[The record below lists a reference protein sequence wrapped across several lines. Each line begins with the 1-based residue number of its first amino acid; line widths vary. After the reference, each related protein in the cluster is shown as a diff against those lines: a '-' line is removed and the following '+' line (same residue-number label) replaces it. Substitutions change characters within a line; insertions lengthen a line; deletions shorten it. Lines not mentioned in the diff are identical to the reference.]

1 MMYKVTRWSA
11 AALAL
16 AVLAGCGGGGDG
28 GGSTA
33 PAPTPPSSGAISA
46 ALNDAARNPANDSAT
61 NPSSAFTVLQAAG
74 VPAVSVSGGT
84 VRVNFTVFSDR
95 AIKTGL
101 TLADMSF
108 ALASVVPG
116 GGVNATEWVSYV
128 SRVATATPGVGPGG
142 AMTPPVQAIQAT
154 TDPKTGEA
162 QLVYN
167 AAGYY
172 TYTFTT
178 NITDPA
184 WQATINGVR
193 YLTNGVAFVPSAT
206 QRVAIQ
212 LSYRNAANTVVRV
225 NPFFDFTFAGSG
237 NYASTPLTNAATQDL
252 IVSDSASCNTCH
264 ENISAHGGGRVAMQY
279 CVMCH
284 NAGTTDPESGNVL
297 TMSTMT
303 HNIHAGRLLPTLPG
317 GSAYVV
323 WGFRG
328 VEYDYSE
335 VGFPQDLRNCSIC
348 HNGNSAP
355 TPQGNNW
362 KTQAGKAA
370 CLSCHPGT
378 PDSTF
383 TAVHKA
389 FLPVPDPW
397 NLSDSQCAR
406 CHSEGTGLEAQRAHY
421 NQIQDQAQRYKMVIE
436 SAAFDSTARRVKL
449 QYYLADPTKNNAA
462 YNLTEGC
469 AVSNGAPACTGDNR
483 FGNLRLYLA
492 YQNIVGQPTAVTE
505 FSAYNNGGSGVRVD
519 AWRGVNDG
527 RNRYTAELTLPA
539 DSATAVAQ
547 GSARVISVGQVKE
560 AKVKAAWPFDPR
572 PELSPRV
579 LVNVGVQNGYLD
591 LALTGAVNPPP
602 VIVSNASC
610 NVCHGL
616 LGTASGSNTMPN
628 AFHSGARN
636 TVESC
641 TLCHDANRSSSTA
654 MTNGRTLPSGAPLQE
669 QFQSKY
675 MMHGIHGNS
684 KRTFPYTHGNTVFG
698 KFCNPANPAA
708 SAAAGCDPSLTFAAN
723 VTDYAAEA
731 LWPGPT
737 VDGQKQ
743 INCNACHVNNS
754 YEFDRSVLGAVV
766 STRPAGSNPLDWNV
780 ITPQAA
786 SCVSCHDSDFAVNH
800 VLTAGN
806 SRYGNATQA
815 MSLQIQETC
824 ADCHSPTGFLSV
836 KAAHKLK

>member
-1 MMYKVTRWSA
+1 MSHARIRWAA

-16 AVLAGCGGGGDG
+16 SFLAGCGGSGDG
-28 GGSTA
+28 GSTVSN
-33 PAPTPPSSGAISA
+33 PTPPSSTAVSA
-46 ALNDAARNPANDSAT
+46 ALTAAAQNPANDTST
-61 NPSSAFTVLQAAG
+61 NASSAFTVLQAAG
-74 VPAVSVSGGT
+74 VPAVTVNGST
-84 VRVNFTVFSDR
+84 VRVNFAVFSDG
-95 AIKTGL
+95 ALKSGL
-101 TLADMSF
+101 TPADMSF
-108 ALASVVPG
+108 ALARVIPPTNG
-116 GGVNATEWVSYV
+116 GSEEWISYI
-128 SRVATATPGVGPGG
+128 SRTATATAGLGPGG
-142 AMTPPVQAIQAT
+142 AQQPPATAIQAV
-154 TDPKTGEA
+154 TDPKTGDS

-167 AAGYY
+167 SAGYY
-172 TYTFTT
+172 TYTFTA

-184 WQATINGVR
+184 WQATINNVR
-193 YLTNGVAFVPSAT
+193 YLTNGVTFAPTAT

-212 LSYRNAANTVVRV
+212 LSYRNAAGATVRV

-237 NYASTPLTNAATQDL
+237 SYASTPLTDPATQDL
-252 IVSDSASCNTCH
+252 VVSDSASCNTCH

-284 NAGTTDPESGNVL
+284 NSGTTDPESGNVL
-297 TMSTMT
+297 SMSNMT
-303 HNIHAGRLLPTLPG
+303 HSIHAGRLLPTLPG
-317 GSAYVV
+317 GSEYVV

-328 VEYDYSE
+328 VEYNYAE

-348 HNGNSAP
+348 HNGDAAP

-362 KTQAGKAA
+362 KTDAGKAA

-383 TAVHKA
+383 VAVHKT
-389 FLPVPDPW
+389 FLRPGTNPAALPD
-397 NLSDSQCAR
+397 SECAS
-406 CHSEGTGLEAQRAHY
+406 CHSSGTGLEAERAHY
-421 NQIQDQAQRYKMVIE
+421 NQIQDRASRYRVVIE
-436 SAAFDSTARRVKL
+436 SASFDSTGRKVTVKYAL
-449 QYYLADPTKNNAA
+449 TNPTSDNTA

-469 AVSNGAPACTGDNR
+469 PVVNGAAACTADNR

-492 YQNIVGQPTAVTE
+492 YQNIVGQPLAVTE
-505 FSAYNNGGSGVRVD
+505 FSAYNNGGSSARAD

-527 RNRYTAELTLPA
+527 RNRYTIDIPLPA
-539 DSATAVAQ
+539 DSATAQAQ

-560 AKVKAAWPFDPR
+560 AKVKAAWPFEPR
-572 PELSPRV
+572 PDLSPRV
-579 LVNVGVQNGYLD
+579 LVNVGVQNSFVD
-591 LALTGAVNPPP
+591 LALTGAVSPPP
-602 VIVSNASC
+602 VVVSNEKC

-616 LGTASGSNTMPN
+616 LGTASGSNTLPN
-628 AFHSGARN
+628 AFHNGARN

-641 TLCHDANRSSSTA
+641 TLCHDANRSSSTV
-654 MTNGRTLPSGAPLQE
+654 MTNGALLPDGSPMRE

-675 MMHGIHGNS
+675 MMHGIHSNS
-684 KRTFPYTHGNTVFG
+684 KRTFPYTHGNAVFG
-698 KFCNPANPAA
+698 KFCNPANLTA
-708 SAAAGCDPSLTFAAN
+708 SAAAGCDPSLTFAAD
-723 VTDYAAEA
+723 VTDYATEA

-737 VDGQKQ
+737 VDGKKQ
-743 INCNACHVNNS
+743 INCNACHVNDS

-786 SCVSCHDSDFAVNH
+786 SCVSCHNSDAAVNH

-815 MSLQIQETC
+815 MSLQITETC

-836 KAAHKLK
+836 RAAHKQ

>member
-1 MMYKVTRWSA
+1 MMDRATRWGA

-16 AVLAGCGGGGDG
+16 AVLVGCGSGGGGAD
-28 GGSTA
+28 SA
-33 PAPTPPSSGAISA
+33 ASSPPPPSSGAISA
-46 ALNDAARNPANDSAT
+46 ALNEAARNPANDSAT

-74 VPAVSVSGGT
+74 VPAVTVNGGT
-84 VRVNFTVFSDR
+84 VRVNFTVFSDG
-95 AIKTGL
+95 AVKTGL

-108 ALASVVPG
+108 ALARVVPG
-116 GGVNATEWVSYV
+116 GGQNATEWMSYV
-128 SRVATATPGVGPGG
+128 SRIATAAAGVGPGG
-142 AMTPPVQAIQAT
+142 ALQPPAEAVQAV
-154 TDPKTGEA
+154 TDPETSDT

-167 AAGYY
+167 SAGYY
-172 TYTFTT
+172 TYTFTADIT
-178 NITDPA
+178 NPA
-184 WQATINGVR
+184 WQATLNGVR
-193 YLTNGVAFVPSAT
+193 YLTNGVAFVPAAT

-212 LSYRNAANTVVRV
+212 LSYRNAVGGTVRV
-225 NPFFDFTFAGSG
+225 NPFFDFTFGGSG
-237 NYASTPLTNAATQDL
+237 NYASTPLADPSRQGLT
-252 IVSDSASCNTCH
+252 ISDSASCNTCH
-264 ENISAHGGGRVAMQY
+264 DRISAHGGGRVAMQY

-284 NAGTTDPESGNVL
+284 NSGTTDPESGNVL
-297 TMSTMT
+297 AMSTMT

-317 GSAYVV
+317 GSDYVV

-328 VEYDYSE
+328 VQYDYSE

-348 HNGNSAP
+348 HNGSSPP
-355 TPQGNNW
+355 TPQGNKW
-362 KTQAGKAA
+362 KTDAGKAA

-383 TAVHKA
+383 TAVHRV
-389 FLPVPDPW
+389 FLPVSDPW
-397 NLSDSQCAR
+397 NLPDSECAR
-406 CHSEGTGLEAQRAHY
+406 CHSVGTGLEAERAHY
-421 NQIQDQAQRYKMVIE
+421 NQIQDQARRYKMVID
-436 SAAFDSTARRVKL
+436 SATYDASARKVTVK
-449 QYYLADPTKNNAA
+449 YYLADPTNNNAA

-469 AVSNGAPACTGDNR
+469 AVANGAPTCTGDNR

-505 FSAYNNGGSGVRVD
+505 FSAYNNGGSGVRAD

-527 RNRYTAELTLPA
+527 RNRYTVELNLPP
-539 DSATAVAQ
+539 DSATALAQ

-560 AKVKAAWPFDPR
+560 AKVRAAWPFDPR
-572 PELSPRV
+572 PEVSPRV
-579 LVNVGVQNGYLD
+579 LVNVGVQNGFFD
-591 LALTGAVNPPP
+591 VALTGSVNPPP
-602 VIVSNASC
+602 AIVSNDKC

-641 TLCHDANRSSSTA
+641 TLCHDANRSSSTV
-654 MTNGRTLPSGAPLQE
+654 MTNGARLPDGAPMQE
-669 QFQSKY
+669 QFQAKY

-708 SAAAGCDPSLTFAAN
+708 SAAAGCDPSLMFASN
-723 VTDYAAEA
+723 VTDYATEA

-743 INCNACHVNNS
+743 INCNACHIDNS

-766 STRPAGSNPLDWNV
+766 STRPTGSSPLDWNV
-780 ITPQAA
+780 ITPKAA
-786 SCVSCHDSDFAVNH
+786 SCVGCHNSDFAVNH

-815 MSLQIQETC
+815 VSLQITETC

-836 KAAHKLK
+836 KSAHNLK